1 MATWI
6 RYATSQY
13 LPLGPFVDSSNGV
26 AMETGLTPTVMLRK
40 HNGSTFAARAS
51 TEAIVESTN
60 LPGNYFVPLTSADV
74 DTYGTLR
81 LQVQSSGT
89 HLPVWVDVQVVPTQ
103 VWDSFFSTG
112 DFLTID
118 VVQWQGSATTT
129 LSTGMVKVEL
139 QSGIAGAITTATLTT
154 AFYNA
159 LSSQVGVQ
167 SSFSTGNFT
176 TGYRDAVQGNA
187 TGSISTATLSSAVL
201 DAISSQVSAQSTFST
216 GNFTTGWR
224 DAVQSLINGAITT
237 ATPTTQVFDLIVTA
251 MNAGSSQSTGNF
263 TTGLFD
269 RTLVAGSLTSGA
281 ATTGF
286 YAAHSRTWEVDG
298 MNLAELL
305 SVIAASAA
313 GESSGFESGST
324 SARIFAVDGSTTARI
339 VVEATTDGNRA
350 VITLTPG

>member
-1 MATWI
+1 MAWDA
-6 RYATSQY
+6 RFGTSQY
-13 LPLGPFVDSSNGV
+13 VAMGPFVNSSNGV
-26 AMETGLTPTVMLRK
+26 AASTALTGQVIYIGKYLNTTA
-40 HNGSTFAARAS
+40 STYAARAS
-51 TEAIVESTN
+51 TVAILESTAV
-60 LPGNYFVPLTSADV
+60 LGNIWVPLTSADV
-74 DTYGTLR
+74 DTYGPSR
-81 LQVQSSGT
+81 LITTSSGT
-89 HLPVWVDVQVVPTQ
+89 FLPVWTDLNVISQEE
-103 VWDSFFSTG
+103 WDRKYSTARITVGGFSTG
-112 DFLTID
+112 SF
-118 VVQWQGSATTT
+118 
-129 LSTGMVKVEL
+129 
-139 QSGIAGAITTATLTT
+139 TTATPTT
-154 AFYNA
+154 AVYNA

-187 TGSISTATLSSAVL
+187 TGSISTATLSTAVL
-201 DAISSQVSAQSTFST
+201 DAISSQVSAQSTYST

-269 RTLVAGSLTSGA
+269 RALVAGSLTSGV

-324 SARIFAVDGSTTARI
+324 AATLFAVEGSTTARL
-339 VVEATTDGNRA
+339 VVEGTPAGRRA
-350 VITLTPG
+350 VITLPQG